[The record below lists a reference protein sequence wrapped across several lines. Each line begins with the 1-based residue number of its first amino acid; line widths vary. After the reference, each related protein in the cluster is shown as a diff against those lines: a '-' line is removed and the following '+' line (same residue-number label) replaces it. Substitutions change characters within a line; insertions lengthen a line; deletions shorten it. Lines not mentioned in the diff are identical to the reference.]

1 MVSTRRS
8 STAANPNLEAP
19 KPNWSLDPAA
29 QVPQSPYFSTST
41 TRIIPASVKSVF
53 LCDWWLDK
61 VNDKQ
66 LAVGGFASR
75 ERLSTRVFISTPVS
89 KRHCATKLE
98 TADGITITV
107 CGLINR
113 SRTLQNGIPSEVC
126 NQFLLGF
133 PYNWEDYA
141 TLGEESS
148 AGASSTITSGKSEDN
163 IPFSLNDLHETRTC
177 DLLLSNIQNLDYNLF
192 AESICNEI
200 QRPLGTTCSEKAG
213 ASISSNMECEHLI
226 RNGKSG
232 LNVTP
237 IKCKKVKTDY
247 KSHQLSNGVGV
258 GVCTRSMTR
267 IKNLLYHEAQSI

>member
-98 TADGITITV
+98 TADGITITI

-113 SRTLQNGIPSEVC
+113 SRTLQNGIPSEKAFVMRYRD
-126 NQFLLGF
+126 L
-133 PYNWEDYA
+133 WEP
-141 TLGEESS
+141 LVQRKLEHQSVQ
-148 AGASSTITSGKSEDN
+148 IWN
-163 IPFSLNDLHETRTC
+163 V
-177 DLLLSNIQNLDYNLF
+177 
-192 AESICNEI
+192 SI
-200 QRPLGTTCSEKAG
+200 
-213 ASISSNMECEHLI
+213 
-226 RNGKSG
+226 
-232 LNVTP
+232 
-237 IKCKKVKTDY
+237 
-247 KSHQLSNGVGV
+247 
-258 GVCTRSMTR
+258 
-267 IKNLLYHEAQSI
+267 